1 MLILVYAI
9 LHVYISLYNAGS
21 GVLNSCLRHDP
32 QTTDN
37 TSSANSDD
45 DKADEDSDQSDK
57 EDDDEDEE
65 DDEDDNALKP
75 EEAKTNPFLAA

>member
-1 MLILVYAI
+1 MYT
-9 LHVYISLYNAGS
+9 YIPIQCRFRSLKQHS
-21 GVLNSCLRHDP
+21 LCLRHEP

-45 DKADEDSDQSDK
+45 DKADEDSDQSDE
-57 EDDDEDEE
+57 EDDDEDDE